1 MEIINL
7 SCHRAESCEDNSSS
21 PCKKSSQHRHLTV
34 WESVIE
40 KEGCLGKDVGVF
52 IGQYRSENVMAV
64 M

>member
-1 MEIINL
+1 MEIIHL
-7 SCHRAESCEDNSSS
+7 SCHRAESCEENS
-21 PCKKSSQHRHLTV
+21 SSQHRHLTV

-40 KEGCLGKDVGVF
+40 KEGCLGKAVGVF